1 MKYCPECGI
10 DNIDNAAFCK
20 GCGIKIADNIVTN
33 NQPMNEVTNE
43 NTMPQYYGQP
53 YQYPPQPT
61 SRNVK
66 PIIAIATVGIAAIV
80 ILAVLFMSGVF
91 TGGLSNPTVNIIP
104 ASDGPTG
111 SLQSIATGS
120 NVLTTPKSGYTAA
133 YGYYMSGAK
142 IGSIS
147 FANTGQEYYQG
158 ELCNKI
164 DGSGTFDFGSYGGD
178 SIEMSFDISGYET
191 VSDSTLLYYDY
202 DFNIDYSTYN
212 VDMEGTVNIDRE
224 NGEIT
229 STVYSSMTGS
239 IETVMEVSDEYWTI
253 TNIQDNLYV
262 GYSSE
267 VTYTASVYEIDTDVT
282 ISISV
287 IGQEDVTVTRGTY
300 EDCYKVKIEQTSSGV
315 TTTSYMWLNEYNV
328 CPKMQISNSVA
339 ALGYGDFTIE
349 LEEYN
354 TS

>member
-1 MKYCPECGI
+1 MKYCPMCGMK
-10 DNIDNAAFCK
+10 NIENAGFCK
-20 GCGIKIADNIVTN
+20 GCGGKFADNIVTN
-33 NQPMNEVTNE
+33 NQPMNEATNE
-43 NTMPQYYGQP
+43 NMTPQYYGQQ
-53 YQYPPQPT
+53 YQYPPQSP

-66 PIIAIATVGIAAIV
+66 PIIAIAVVGIAAIV

-91 TGGLSNPTVNIIP
+91 TGGVNPSVNIIP

-133 YGYYMSGAK
+133 YGYYLGGAK

-202 DFNIDYSTYN
+202 DFNIDYSSYN
-212 VDMEGTVNIDRE
+212 VDMEGAVSVDKE

-239 IETVMEVSDEYWTI
+239 IETVMEVSDDYWTI

-267 VTYTASVYEIDTDVT
+267 VTYTTSVLGYNTEVT
-282 ISISV
+282 MSISV
-287 IGQEDVTVTRGTY
+287 IGQEDVTVTRGIY

-328 CPKMQISNSVA
+328 CPKMQISNSA
-339 ALGYGDFTIE
+339 ASLGYGDITIE
-349 LEEYN
+349 LEEY
-354 TS
+354 TSS

>member
-20 GCGIKIADNIVTN
+20 GCGIKIAENVAS
-33 NQPMNEVTNE
+33 NE
-43 NTMPQYYGQP
+43 NITPQN
-53 YQYPPQPT
+53 YQYPPQPP

-66 PIIAIATVGIAAIV
+66 PFIGIVVVAIAAIV
-80 ILAVLFMSGVF
+80 VIAALFMSGIF
-91 TGGLSNPTVNIIP
+91 TGGLSNPSVNIIS
-104 ASDGPTG
+104 ASDGPTA

-120 NVLTTPKSGYTAA
+120 NVLTIPESSYTAA
-133 YGYYMSGAK
+133 YGCHLSGFK

-164 DGSGTFDFGSYGGD
+164 DGSGIFDFGSYGGV
-178 SIEMSFDISGYET
+178 SIGMSFDISGYET
-191 VSDSTLLYYDY
+191 VSDSTLLYYNY
-202 DFNIDYSTYN
+202 DFSIDYSENN
-212 VDMEGTVNIDRE
+212 VEMEGTVNVDRE

-239 IETVMEVSDEYWTI
+239 LETVMEVSDDYWTA
-253 TNIQDNLYV
+253 TNFQNNLYV

-267 VTYTASVYEIDTDVT
+267 VTYTASVLGYDTEVT
-282 ISISV
+282 MSISV
-287 IGQEDVTVTRGTY
+287 VGQEDVTVTRGTY
-300 EDCYKVKIEQTSSGV
+300 KDCYKVEIEQTSGGAI
-315 TTTSYMWLNEYNV
+315 TTSYMWLNEYNV
-328 CPKMQISNSVA
+328 CPKMQISNSAA

-349 LEEYN
+349 LEEY
-354 TS
+354 TSG